1 MCDPSTVT
9 PAQTLETYA
18 LKTSPAFFAA
28 VYAGLR
34 AARADIDEAALREFC
49 TYLGEGYQIQN
60 DLDDWE
66 QDGTN
71 KVEIGTDASAGR
83 PTILRAFAG
92 GATGPDMR
100 KVYEDC
106 GAFEKAEAL
115 LARVRER
122 ALAAAGAIS
131 PLPVAEFLASL
142 TRMVLPQR
150 TP

>member
-1 MCDPSTVT
+1 
-9 PAQTLETYA
+9 
-18 LKTSPAFFAA
+18 
-28 VYAGLR
+28 
-34 AARADIDEAALREFC
+34 
-49 TYLGEGYQIQN
+49 
-60 DLDDWE
+60 
-66 QDGTN
+66 
-71 KVEIGTDASAGR
+71 
-83 PTILRAFAG
+83 
-92 GATGPDMR
+92 MR